1 MGKGDKKSRRGK
13 IIKGTYGVRRK
24 RKSGKIIM
32 TTLPKEEVMNAEVP
46 VEAETTKEKKTT
58 RTTSTKAAA
67 KSQAKPAVKKTDKEK
82 KPVAKKTAKPA
93 SKAKK
98 TDTGKEAK

>member
-1 MGKGDKKSRRGK
+1 MGKGDKKSKRGK

-32 TTLPKEEVMNAEVP
+32 TAPSKEDVKPAEVSAKT
-46 VEAETTKEKKTT
+46 EAAREKKTT

-67 KSQAKPAVKKTDKEK
+67 KSTAKPAVKKTDKAK
-82 KPVAKKTAKPA
+82 KPAAKKAAKPA

-98 TDTGKEAK
+98 TDAGKEEK